1 MQQLQFWRRES
12 SSREMEPEAPRS
24 ERAAE
29 SGLADTAALQTGQEQ
44 GGALDDVDTLMA
56 QLAERQVSHH
66 ATHAPQH
73 KSAMWHILLV
83 DHQLPDCR

>member
-12 SSREMEPEAPRS
+12 SSREMEPEASRS

-29 SGLADTAALQTGQEQ
+29 PDPATTAALQAGREQ
-44 GGALDDVDTLMA
+44 DGALDDVDTLMA

-66 ATHAPQH
+66 ATHAVATTR
-73 KSAMWHILLV
+73 KA
-83 DHQLPDCR
+83 

>member
-29 SGLADTAALQTGQEQ
+29 PDPAITAALQAGREQ
-44 GGALDDVDTLMA
+44 DGALDDVDTLMA

-66 ATHAPQH
+66 ATRVVATTP
-73 KSAMWHILLV
+73 KA
-83 DHQLPDCR
+83 